1 MLSKEDNEL
10 LTRVDRGSPMGEL
23 LRRFWTPALISE
35 ELPTPDCNPVSLRL
49 MGEDLVCFRD
59 SNGSIGILDAYC
71 PHRRVN
77 LFYGRNEECGIR
89 CVYHGWKFDVAGN
102 CIDMPSEPEK
112 TNFKNKVKL
121 TSYPTLER
129 GGVIYVYM
137 GPVGLKPELPDLE
150 WAYLPEARRTA
161 TKRLQENNWVQAV
174 EGGIDSSHISFLHN
188 RSIGQV
194 VNEKSPIPR
203 NKYHAQDRHPVFEIE
218 EVDYGLRVAA
228 RRNADPGKFYWRIT
242 QYLFPY
248 YTIIPPVGD
257 FETSEGQPYAGHAWV
272 PIDNEN
278 TWTWSFGVNP
288 TRDYTKE
295 EREFAGGQNGM
306 WGPIDENYHPL
317 QNSRNNYLIDRDVQR
332 TQTFTGISGI
342 PNQDAAVQES
352 MGPIIDRSKERLG
365 TSDAAVIK
373 FRKCLIQLAKDLTE
387 GKEPLAASRG
397 HLYNV
402 RSVSILLD
410 DDVAFSDGAKN
421 LFLGGNIKSAAE

>member
-1 MLSKEDNEL
+1 MLSKQDNEL

-23 LRRFWTPALISE
+23 LRRFWTPALMSG
-35 ELPTPDCNPVSLRL
+35 ELPAPDCDPVSLRL
-49 MGEDLVCFRD
+49 LGEDLVGFRD
-59 SNGSIGILDAYC
+59 TKGSIGILDAYC

-77 LFYGRNEECGIR
+77 LFFGRNEECGIR
-89 CVYHGWKFDVAGN
+89 CVYHGWKFDVSGN

-112 TNFKNKVKL
+112 TNFKDKVK
-121 TSYPTLER
+121 TISYPTLER

-137 GPVGLKPELPDLE
+137 GPAALKPEPPDFE
-150 WAYLPEARRTA
+150 WAYLPSSQRTA
-161 TKRLQENNWVQAV
+161 TKRLQENNWVQGV

-188 RSIGQV
+188 RTIGQV
-194 VNEKSPIPR
+194 INKKSPVPGNR
-203 NKYHAQDRHPVFEIE
+203 YHAQDRQPVFEIE

-228 RRNADPGKFYWRIT
+228 RRNAGPGKYYWRIT

-248 YTIIPPVGD
+248 YTMIPPVGE
-257 FETSEGQPYAGHAWV
+257 FESSEGQPYAGHAWV

-295 EREFAGGQNGM
+295 EREFAGGNNGM

-317 QNSRNNYLIDRDVQR
+317 QTSKNNYLIDRKIQR

-352 MGPIIDRSKERLG
+352 MGPIVDRSKERLG
-365 TSDAAVIK
+365 SSDAAIIS
-373 FRKCLIQLAKDLTE
+373 FRKNLIKLAKDLAG

-402 RSVSILLD
+402 RSVSISLNEG
-410 DDVAFSDGAKN
+410 VGFAEGAKH
-421 LFLGGNIKSAAE
+421 LFSGGDIK

>member
-1 MLSKEDNEL
+1 M
-10 LTRVDRGSPMGEL
+10 
-23 LRRFWTPALISE
+23 
-35 ELPTPDCNPVSLRL
+35 
-49 MGEDLVCFRD
+49 
-59 SNGSIGILDAYC
+59 
-71 PHRRVN
+71 
-77 LFYGRNEECGIR
+77 
-89 CVYHGWKFDVAGN
+89 
-102 CIDMPSEPEK
+102 
-112 TNFKNKVKL
+112 
-121 TSYPTLER
+121 
-129 GGVIYVYM
+129 
-137 GPVGLKPELPDLE
+137 
-150 WAYLPEARRTA
+150 
-161 TKRLQENNWVQAV
+161 
-174 EGGIDSSHISFLHN
+174 
-188 RSIGQV
+188 

-203 NKYHAQDRHPVFEIE
+203 NKYHARDRHPVFEIE
-218 EVDYGLRVAA
+218 EVDYGLRIAA

-295 EREFAGGQNGM
+295 EREFAGGKNGM
-306 WGPIDENYHPL
+306 WGPIDENYRPL

-410 DDVAFSDGAKN
+410 DDVAFSEGAKN
-421 LFLGGNIKSAAE
+421 LFLGENIKSAAE